1 MPEIVITQSKKQ
13 LLKRIEEL
21 ENENKSLTEL
31 VQEFRFVISE
41 QKIKIEKLRK
51 YFVLE
56 DPYRYGYINYF
67 IPYTLQQ

>member
-1 MPEIVITQSKKQ
+1 MPKIVITQSKKQ

-51 YFVLE
+51 Y
-56 DPYRYGYINYF
+56 
-67 IPYTLQQ
+67 

>member
-67 IPYTLQQ
+67 IPHTLQQ